1 MDNRNGLSRFQ
12 VPETIRRKSTP
23 GGNSTSQGFDYTQ
36 HLQNQLAVFNNTP
49 GKLTG
54 YDCPLCLNRGYTI
67 RLDGEEFVRVDC
79 ACQEI
84 RRSIRREKDSGLDDL
99 LKTKTFST
107 YQTPQPWQQ
116 QAKALAQ
123 AYAEKTVGWFVAAG
137 VSGSGKT
144 HLCTAICGALLSQG
158 KGVQYRAWR
167 DTAREIKGAAL
178 DSQERKRIIEPLIS
192 VDVLYLDDF
201 LKVANGH
208 RPTDADVELAFD
220 LLNSRYLRKA
230 TTILSTEWSVRD
242 LLNLDG
248 ALGSRIFEMTN
259 NGEWFLEIS
268 PGEGRNWRLTSH
280 TDERSE

>member
-1 MDNRNGLSRFQ
+1 M
-12 VPETIRRKSTP
+12 PETIRRKSTP
-23 GGNSTSQGFDYTQ
+23 GGNSTSQGFDLEQYQ
-36 HLQNQLAVFNNTP
+36 ARQLALLNATP

-54 YDCPLCLNRGYTI
+54 YDCPLCLNRGVNYTLQGGYI
-67 RLDGEEFVRVDC
+67 VAEDC
-79 ACQEI
+79 TCQEI

-158 KGVQYRAWR
+158 KRVQYRAWR
-167 DTAREIKGAAL
+167 NTAREIKGAAL
-178 DSQERKRIIEPLIS
+178 DSQERKRLVEPLLS
-192 VDVLYLDDF
+192 ADVLYFDDF
-201 LKVANGH
+201 LKTSGH

-220 LLNSRYLRKA
+220 LLNGRYLRKA

-242 LLNLDG
+242 LLDLDG

-259 NGEWFLEIS
+259 NGERFLEIS
-268 PGEGRNWRLTSH
+268 PGDGRNWRLTSH

>member
-1 MDNRNGLSRFQ
+1 M
-12 VPETIRRKSTP
+12 PETIRRKSTA
-23 GGNSTSQGFDYTQ
+23 GGNSASQDFDLAQYQ
-36 HLQNQLAVFNNTP
+36 ARQLALLNATP

-54 YDCPLCLNRGYTI
+54 YDCPLCLNRGVIYK
-67 RLDGEEFVRVDC
+67 LQDGYITSEDC
-79 ACQEI
+79 SCQEI
-84 RRSIRREKDSGLDDL
+84 RRSIRRGKDSGLEDL

-116 QAKALAQ
+116 QAKALAH
-123 AYAEKTVGWFVAAG
+123 AYAQNPVGWFVASG

-158 KGVQYRAWR
+158 RRVQYRAWR

-178 DSQERKRIIEPLIS
+178 DPQERKRLVEPLLS
-192 VDVLYLDDF
+192 ADVLYLDDF
-201 LKVANGH
+201 LKAASGH

-242 LLNLDG
+242 LLDLDG

-259 NGEWFLEIS
+259 NGKRFLEIS

-280 TDERSE
+280 TDERSK